1 MKRDH
6 FTVWISIVSS
16 SLEPPRGRN
25 SKVLELTQINI
36 TIFIITIIV
45 NMIICYHL
53 TVDGMS
59 VSLYTFES
67 SFYCETEY

>member
-6 FTVWISIVSS
+6 FTVWIIIVKS

-25 SKVLELTQINI
+25 SEVLELTQINI
-36 TIFIITIIV
+36 IIFIIIIIV
-45 NMIICYHL
+45 NMIICNHL
-53 TVDGMS
+53 TIDGMS
-59 VSLYTFES
+59 VSLYTLES